1 MERKLRVYNI
11 NYASGMFD
19 DTHYRENEIYSDKKL
34 NIGDFVVVEHI
45 NHGIF
50 IGKILEDVTDIYY
63 TNTTDEEL
71 INSTYYRYI
80 QTIDLSDY
88 LNKIEKEK
96 RKEELKDKMEAMF
109 KNIDKEQKYKYYANL
124 DENFKKVYDEY
135 NSL

>member
-1 MERKLRVYNI
+1 MERKIRIYNI
-11 NYASGMFD
+11 EYASGMFND
-19 DTHYRENEIYSDKKL
+19 DYHKETEIYSDKKL
-34 NIGDFVVVEHI
+34 NIDDFIIIEYKH
-45 NHGIF
+45 HGVF
-50 IGKILEDVTDIYY
+50 IGKVLEDVTDTYY
-63 TNTTDEEL
+63 KGYTDEEL

-80 QTIDLSDY
+80 QHIDLSDY